1 MLFPEGNLRNPA
13 LFTGNEPP
21 AWEMAEQYLNL
32 VDRYPC
38 ALSAV
43 RAHMFRLWHHG
54 YDSWK
59 LCELQ
64 NIYIEIY
71 VIKLFLLYSC
81 SLCIHTDVRERLSK
95 AGSLSEMKTIS
106 NDLKQLAQVQKWN

>member
-1 MLFPEGNLRNPA
+1 MLFSEGNLRNPA

-59 LCELQ
+59 LCELK
-64 NIYIEIY
+64 NILKFYKALS
-71 VIKLFLLYSC
+71 VVFLQFMYS
-81 SLCIHTDVRERLSK
+81 H
-95 AGSLSEMKTIS
+95 
-106 NDLKQLAQVQKWN
+106 